1 MAIGLELLSLATEW
15 YEECGLDQECY
26 EFGNGWS
33 FVWAWVGA
41 WWVIMGVNF
50 LVMTF
55 GAWFW
60 WPRYIGCI
68 MNCCL
73 ANCTLIGGI
82 VSIVAVGR
90 PYGRICSYN
99 RSTSTYKGDY
109 EWDFDGMTY
118 EDEFGMLLGVGVLS
132 FVFWFFQCCCCWIPC
147 YTTPLKAKDSSNKY
161 ELKPQSDR

>member
-1 MAIGLELLSLATEW
+1 
-15 YEECGLDQECY
+15 
-26 EFGNGWS
+26 
-33 FVWAWVGA
+33 
-41 WWVIMGVNF
+41 MGVNF

-55 GAWFW
+55 GTWFW

-109 EWDFDGMTY
+109 EWDFDGRTY
-118 EDEFGMLLGVGVLS
+118 EDEFGMILGVGVLS
-132 FVFWFFQCCCCWIPC
+132 FVFWFIQCCCCWIPC
-147 YTTPLKAKDSSNKY
+147 YTTPLTSKDSAIY
-161 ELKPQSDR
+161 ELKPQTDRSQNIQMNEGSEP